1 MSRELTMP
9 NPENCSLDDLDIAA
23 NCGSSKRSQ
32 LRMLA
37 LRALLIGI
45 PRDQVVQ
52 LFNVTNRTILNWINS
67 FNDKGIDGLIDAN
80 IPGPPPLIGPDQ
92 REIYRDII
100 EHPEKAN
107 QTHWTAKKFHGY
119 LKDEFKI
126 EISYSTVVRWL
137 HKENYAL
144 KVPSPWSDLQDEK
157 KRKDFL
163 TQLELQFENPEVDI
177 WYLDETG
184 VEADPR
190 PKRRWAEKGK
200 ELRVTKN
207 GGHIRMNVCG
217 MVCPRTGDFYALE
230 FTHVDTDVFQV
241 FLEQANKDLK
251 LERPKNIIICD
262 NATWHKAKSLN
273 WGRFEVL
280 FLPPYS
286 PDLNPIERLWRI
298 MKAEWFT
305 DFIAKTRPQLIER
318 LDAAL
323 CWLVDRQVSNKIT
336 CGNRKK

>member
-1 MSRELTMP
+1 ME
-9 NPENCSLDDLDIAA
+9 
-23 NCGSSKRSQ
+23 SQ
-32 LRMLA
+32 L
-37 LRALLIGI
+37 
-45 PRDQVVQ
+45 
-52 LFNVTNRTILNWINS
+52 
-67 FNDKGIDGLIDAN
+67 
-80 IPGPPPLIGPDQ
+80 
-92 REIYRDII
+92 
-100 EHPEKAN
+100 
-107 QTHWTAKKFHGY
+107 
-119 LKDEFKI
+119 
-126 EISYSTVVRWL
+126 
-137 HKENYAL
+137 
-144 KVPSPWSDLQDEK
+144 
-157 KRKDFL
+157 
-163 TQLELQFENPEVDI
+163 ENPKIDI

-241 FLEQANKDLK
+241 FLEQANKDIK
-251 LERPKNIIICD
+251 LERSRNIIICD
-262 NATWHKAKSLN
+262 NATWHKTKSLN
-273 WGRFEVL
+273 WGKFEVL

-323 CWLVDRQVSNKIT
+323 CWLVDRKVSNQIT

>member
-9 NPENCSLDDLDIAA
+9 NPENCSLEDLNIAA
-23 NCGSSKRSQ
+23 NCGPSKRSQ

-37 LRALLIGI
+37 LRALLLGI

-52 LFNVTNRTILNWINS
+52 LFNVTNRTILNWIRS
-67 FNDKGIDGLIDAN
+67 FNAQGIDGLIDEDISGA
-80 IPGPPPLIGPDQ
+80 PPIIGPEQ
-92 REIYRDII
+92 TKIYSDII
-100 EHPEKAN
+100 EHPEKVN
-107 QTHWTAKKFHGY
+107 QVHWTAKKFHGY

-126 EISYSTVVRWL
+126 EISYSTVIRWL
-137 HKENYAL
+137 HKENYSL
-144 KVPSPWSDLQDEK
+144 KVPRPWSDLQDEK
-157 KRKDFL
+157 KRQNFL
-163 TQLELQFENPEVDI
+163 NQLESLLENEKIDI

-251 LERPKNIIICD
+251 LEQPRNIIVCD
-262 NATWHKAKSLN
+262 NATWHKTKSLN
-273 WGRFEVL
+273 WCKFEVL

-305 DFIAKTRPQLIER
+305 DFIAKTRPQLIQR

-323 CWLVDRQVSNKIT
+323 CWLVDRKVNNQIT
-336 CGNRKK
+336 CGNPKK